1 MAKWWPE
8 SVSGARGVV
17 HVTCVWLIANGQVCE
32 RELLVSAGMDE
43 LYVVSVCLRIH
54 IHICMCM

>member
-32 RELLVSAGMDE
+32 RELLVSDGMGE
-43 LYVVSVCLRIH
+43 LYVVSVCLGTH
-54 IHICMCM
+54 VCLCM

>member
-1 MAKWWPE
+1 MAKGWPE

-17 HVTCVWLIANGQVCE
+17 HVTCVWLIANGQVCK

-43 LYVVSVCLRIH
+43 LYVVSVCLG

>member
-1 MAKWWPE
+1 MAKGWPE

-17 HVTCVWLIANGQVCE
+17 HVTCVWLIANGQVCK

-43 LYVVSVCLRIH
+43 LYVVSVCLW
-54 IHICMCM
+54 IHICMCV